1 LDLCFGGNGA
11 EGLSAGI
18 FFQNR
23 LENFNGP
30 FGRSI
35 APLFKGSK
43 GPIFHEEAF
52 GKKVM
57 IPFPVSE
64 EKSRLLREKMESLG
78 IREEDLEERFIRSSG
93 AGGQK
98 VNKTS
103 SCVYLRHLP
112 TGIEVKCMRERSQS
126 LNRFLARRELVERI
140 ERLMGR
146 GTQRDV
152 EIERRRRQKAKRRKR
167 AKEKYEA

>member
-1 LDLCFGGNGA
+1 
-11 EGLSAGI
+11 
-18 FFQNR
+18 
-23 LENFNGP
+23 
-30 FGRSI
+30 
-35 APLFKGSK
+35 
-43 GPIFHEEAF
+43 
-52 GKKVM
+52 M